1 MNNLKARRPLLV
13 GVGVGVLAV
22 LVFVVLVMPKMSDV
36 KKQQKALDA
45 AVKTGQQLTAQV
57 GELEDAKHQAASVRK
72 QLAKL
77 ELAIPSVTALP
88 RLIRQVQHVADVAAV
103 DFVQVSPGAPTATT
117 GSYSTVPTQITA
129 TGSYF
134 AVTEFLYELETLP
147 RDVKVTSITVGP
159 GPTGLPQLA
168 LNLSAEVYTTD
179 TSAGPGSTPGP
190 SKSTSSTGSSTGG
203 A

>member
-1 MNNLKARRPLLV
+1 MNALKARRPLVV
-13 GVGVGVLAV
+13 GVSMGVLALLV
-22 LVFVVLVMPKMSDV
+22 LVVLVMPKMSEV

-45 AVKTGQQLTAQV
+45 AVASGQQLTTQV
-57 GELEDAKHQAASVRK
+57 AELEDAKRQAATVKK
-72 QLAKL
+72 QLSKL

-88 RLIRQVQHVADVAAV
+88 RLIRQVQHVADVSAV

-117 GSYSTVPTQITA
+117 ESYSTVPTTITA

-179 TSAGPGSTPGP
+179 TSAGPGSAPGP
-190 SKSTSSTGSSTGG
+190 SKSSTGG